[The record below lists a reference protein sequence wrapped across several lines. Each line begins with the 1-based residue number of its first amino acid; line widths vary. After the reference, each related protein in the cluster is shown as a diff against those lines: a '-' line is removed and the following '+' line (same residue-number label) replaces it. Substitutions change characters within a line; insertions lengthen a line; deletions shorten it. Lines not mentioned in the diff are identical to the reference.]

1 MLYNNRH
8 ATARNEWTRF
18 QAAHIFPL
26 AYEQQ
31 WIDGNYSQYISLV
44 PTTGGSIN
52 SVQNGLLLRS
62 DLHDG
67 FDQYLFSIN
76 PRANYK
82 VIVFS
87 ETFDDLDKLALDR
100 QLLDDVRRPPDELLW
115 WHFTQAVLANVR
127 GAGAPIFEHDFP
139 PGSDIMGE
147 IREGPHA
154 KQRLEFELSS
164 RLANYVDIVDTMS
177 TTDKRADN
185 GQDEP
190 S

>member
-1 MLYNNRH
+1 MHLPTLRFKIH
-8 ATARNEWTRF
+8 LARRC
-18 QAAHIFPL
+18 
-26 AYEQQ
+26 
-31 WIDGNYSQYISLV
+31 
-44 PTTGGSIN
+44 
-52 SVQNGLLLRS
+52 
-62 DLHDG
+62 
-67 FDQYLFSIN
+67 YLFSIN